1 MTIAASM
8 AMAGTDGIARARR
21 HSRRV
26 RLLRIALPAVA
37 LSAVLA
43 LAVLPLARLA
53 AVPLTIANFT
63 PVDLTDAA
71 VTMESAKL
79 AGFNR
84 DNEPYEVTAQQARQS
99 IQDPLS
105 IRLGGLAARIGLD
118 GGRWTHL
125 EAAEGLYRTG
135 EQHLDLDRG
144 VQVNSSS
151 GDNAILDRASIDLKQ
166 GRIVSDRPVTIRM
179 GTATLAADS
188 IDLSESGKSVVFQG
202 RVVMVLQP
210 KAQLASAK
218 PGSNP

>member
-8 AMAGTDGIARARR
+8 AIAGMDGITRARR

-26 RLLRIALPAVA
+26 RLLRVLLPVVA
-37 LSAVLA
+37 LATVVG

-53 AVPLTIANFT
+53 SVPLAIANFK

-84 DNEPYEVTAQQARQS
+84 DNEPYEVTAQRARQS

-105 IRLGGLAARIGLD
+105 IHLGGLAARIGLD
-118 GGRWTHL
+118 GGRWTRL
-125 EAAEGLYRTG
+125 EAAEGLYKTG

-151 GDNAILDRASIDLKQ
+151 GDNAILDRASIDLKK

-179 GTATLAADS
+179 GTATLAADN

-210 KAQLASAK
+210 KARVAAAK
-218 PGSNP
+218 PETNP